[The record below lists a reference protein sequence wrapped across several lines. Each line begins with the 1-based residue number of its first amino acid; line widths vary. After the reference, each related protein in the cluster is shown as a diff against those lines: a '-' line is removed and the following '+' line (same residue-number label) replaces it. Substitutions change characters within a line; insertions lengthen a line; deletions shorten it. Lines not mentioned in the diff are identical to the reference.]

1 MEKAVYI
8 DFEEGQKY
16 LASDHLTFLRRFYE
30 HDLRTSIASL
40 NESYAKKDW
49 IELKRNAHSLK
60 GTSAYI
66 GAVTCKSL
74 AETLQ
79 LTCMESAINP
89 DKITRNLRNLLDHI
103 EGLDKYL
110 TGFFNDESSAK
121 KKENELKSDKP
132 KIEENKQ
139 EAPRTIIK
147 KLTPPISRPGAQEQR
162 YNHEENDFDAY
173 EEINKQWRCL
183 VL

>member
-1 MEKAVYI
+1 MEKTVFI

-16 LASDHLTFLRRFYE
+16 LASDHLTFLKRFFE
-30 HDLRTSIASL
+30 LDLNVSITSL

-66 GAVTCKSL
+66 GALTCKGL

-89 DKITRNLRNLLDHI
+89 EKVARDLKKLLEHL
-103 EGLDKYL
+103 EALDKYL
-110 TGFFNDESSAK
+110 RVFFNGENPPKRKASESRL
-121 KKENELKSDKP
+121 ENP
-132 KIEENKQ
+132 PIEEHKQ
-139 EAPRTIIK
+139 EGSRILIK
-147 KLTPPISRPGAQEQR
+147 KLTPPVSRSGVQEQK
-162 YNHEENDFDAY
+162 YNNEENDFDAY

-183 VL
+183 ML